1 MAASD
6 GRRLSLSDFAVTRP
20 ADEASWRGLLSSVAH
35 YLQKINIRQVA
46 METSNDALKRV
57 CASLGLKP
65 KPMTNYYCFAPELQ
79 EQSAGALSSNS
90 GLHETQA
97 TSDIL
102 PMPR

>member
-1 MAASD
+1 
-6 GRRLSLSDFAVTRP
+6 
-20 ADEASWRGLLSSVAH
+20 
-35 YLQKINIRQVA
+35 

-65 KPMTNYYCFAPELQ
+65 EPITNYYCFAPEIQ
-79 EQSAGALSSNS
+79 AQSGEALSFES

-102 PMPR
+102 PMPS